1 MSQTSY
7 APLTEREETTS
18 TMKHWFFADRVRSA
32 WKRCPSRGR
41 ERDPS
46 LLLRPPARAANPPRR
61 ARNTSEVPE
70 TRGISPAAGAMA
82 VTKRGMA
89 APTAKLP
96 ADANA
101 A

>member
-46 LLLRPPARAANPPRR
+46 LLLRRPR
-61 ARNTSEVPE
+61 VQP
-70 TRGISPAAGAMA
+70 TRLKG
-82 VTKRGMA
+82 RGTPVKFQRQEGS
-89 APTAKLP
+89 APLP
-96 ADANA
+96 VLWQ
-101 A
+101 